1 MRKKRNSLTK
11 KQQLDAENSL
21 NLNLIQQLKPYK
33 NAKIALYLTN
43 DGELGTSQ
51 LIQSLRALS
60 HQVYLPVIHP
70 FCAGYLLFQLHEE
83 NSPMSVNR
91 YGIFEPKLNCSQ
103 ICPIEQLDI
112 LFTPLVA
119 FDAQGNRLGMGGG
132 FYDRTLA
139 KYYQEHWQ
147 KPIVIGLAHE
157 CQKVELI
164 PTEAW
169 DIPLKWIA
177 TPEFNYRW

>member
-11 KQQLDAENSL
+11 KQQLDAEKSL

-43 DGELGTSQ
+43 DGEIGTNQ
-51 LIQSLRALS
+51 LIQSLRALN
-60 HQVYLPVIHP
+60 HQIYLPIIHP
-70 FCAGYLLFQLHEE
+70 FCSGYLLFQLHEE
-83 NSPMSVNR
+83 NSPMSINR

-139 KYYQEHWQ
+139 KYYQEQWQ

-157 CQKVELI
+157 CQKVDHV